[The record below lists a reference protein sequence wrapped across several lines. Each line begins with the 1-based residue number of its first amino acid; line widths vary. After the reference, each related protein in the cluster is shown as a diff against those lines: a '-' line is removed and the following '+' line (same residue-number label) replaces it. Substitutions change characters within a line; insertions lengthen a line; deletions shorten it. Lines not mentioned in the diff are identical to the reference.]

1 MIEEIKLLLGI
12 SDDKQDDLI
21 NWLIKDSKA
30 RLLSYINLDGN
41 KITEL
46 PKDTE
51 WIQQEIAISRF
62 NKIGDEGKKSSTES
76 DVTATWNNNDI
87 LDYAI
92 YLDKYRKKKGGNG
105 TARFF

>member
-12 SDDKQDDLI
+12 TDNKQDDLI
-21 NWLIKDSKA
+21 NWLIKDSKS

-41 KITEL
+41 KTSEL
-46 PKDTE
+46 PKEIE

-62 NKIGDEGKKSSTES
+62 NRIGDEGKKSSTES